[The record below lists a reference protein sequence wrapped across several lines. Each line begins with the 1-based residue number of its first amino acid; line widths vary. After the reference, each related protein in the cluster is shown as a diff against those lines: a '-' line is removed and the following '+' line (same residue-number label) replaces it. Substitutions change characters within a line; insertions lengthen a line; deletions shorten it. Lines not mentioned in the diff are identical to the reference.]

1 MNIDMKK
8 LRPTVVFILFLSSC
22 VCSSFAQSSDE
33 TELPDKLFPK
43 ELNISSSS
51 VFELMGVTPSQIS
64 RSSDIK
70 DFKVDWSFKSWRLNP
85 NISLQGQPIWELFY
99 NRKDISRYVKAPAI
113 LQKLASLDLSLG
125 TVQDEESNRRI
136 GFGGKIN
143 LYRSHDPLL
152 KRGYFDSTLSDYRA
166 EIELNRQTH
175 QQLKNALDTLKDLSQ
190 YKTVSVQIIEV
201 ENQLNQILARQRDE
215 ILSKSRDFADQF
227 WNSSFL
233 DIGGAAVFTYA
244 TDSVGSLKELKVN
257 KKTGNALWLTGGLG
271 LGKRWMIT
279 GMIRGLQYD
288 EKIDFVLRDTL
299 AFTETPLGTTINQV
313 LLTYGI
319 NIRYGSP
326 YFNFFVEYFSDLRG
340 ISDKTKVVV
349 EGNSQRLNELG
360 PATVV
365 DIKSITWN
373 LQPAHS
379 LTVGGDWRISRNLAL
394 NFGLRLEFDTQ
405 WKKQTFI
412 PISTLSCLMR

>member
-1 MNIDMKK
+1 MQKSSVLII
-8 LRPTVVFILFLSSC
+8 VFCLFVL
-22 VCSSFAQSSDE
+22 CSVKAQSNE
-33 TELPDKLFPK
+33 EAVVPDKLFPK
-43 ELNISSSS
+43 ELNVSSSA

-64 RSSDIK
+64 RSSDVK

-85 NISLQGQPIWELFY
+85 NISLQGQPIWELIY
-99 NRKDISRYVKAPAI
+99 NRKDISKYVKASAFM
-113 LQKLASLDLSLG
+113 QKLSSLELSLG
-125 TVQDEESNRRI
+125 TVQDEDGNRRI

-143 LYRSHDPLL
+143 ILRSHDPLL
-152 KRGYFDSTLSDYRA
+152 KRGYFDSTLVNYKS
-166 EIELNRQTH
+166 EIELNRQTR
-175 QQLKNALDTLKDLSQ
+175 QQLKNTLDTLKDLSQ
-190 YKTVSVQIIEV
+190 FKALSSQIIDID
-201 ENQLNQILARQRDE
+201 NQLNQILARQRDE
-215 ILSKSRDFADQF
+215 ILAQSKSFADQF

-233 DIGGAAVFTYA
+233 DVGGAAVFTYL

-271 LGKRWMIT
+271 LGKRWLIT
-279 GMIRGLQYD
+279 GMVRGLQYR
-288 EKIDFVLRDTL
+288 ERLDFVLRDTL
-299 AFTETPLGTTINQV
+299 NFTEVPLDTTINQV
-313 LLTYGI
+313 LLTYGL

-326 YFNFFVEYFSDLRG
+326 YFNFFVEYFSDLRS
-340 ISDKTKVVV
+340 ISDKTKVIL
-349 EGNSQRLNELG
+349 EGNSERISEMG
-360 PATVV
+360 PAVVV

-394 NFGLRLEFDTQ
+394 NFGLRMEFDTQ